1 MIYLFGDFVKKFW
14 QKSKRREGVDIVKK
28 NPFIAEV
35 KSKMYLRG
43 WKAKDLAKAANCK
56 VSYIY
61 AFMGGHR
68 DSQEVKKAIAEA
80 LNIKI
85 WFG

>member
-1 MIYLFGDFVKKFW
+1 
-14 QKSKRREGVDIVKK
+14 
-28 NPFIAEV
+28 
-35 KSKMYLRG
+35 MYLRG

-68 DSQEVKKAIAEA
+68 DNQEVKKAIAEA
-80 LNIKI
+80 LNIEI
-85 WFG
+85 